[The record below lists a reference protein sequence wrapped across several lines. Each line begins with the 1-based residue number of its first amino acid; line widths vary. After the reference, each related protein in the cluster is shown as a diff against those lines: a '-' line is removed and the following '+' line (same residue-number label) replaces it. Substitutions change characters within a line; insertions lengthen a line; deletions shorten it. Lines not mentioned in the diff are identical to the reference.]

1 MEIEKT
7 AIEGAYII
15 KPKVF
20 SDNRGYFFESYNAEE
35 FRRLGLRT
43 DFVQDNESLSCRG
56 VVRGLH
62 FQKPPFAQAKLLRVV
77 KGSVLDFAVD
87 IRRGSPTYG
96 RYVSVRLDDKQKNM
110 FFISEGFAHGFL
122 TLEDNTV
129 FCYKCT
135 ALYNKQSEQGLIWND
150 KTLNIDWQ
158 IENPILS
165 DKDKLW
171 QDFQSFN
178 SPFDFDKCR

>member
-35 FRRLGLRT
+35 FCRLGLRT

-135 ALYNKQSEQGLIWND
+135 AFYNKQSEQGLIWND

-158 IENPILS
+158 IDNPVLS